1 MNNELETWID
11 DVMEK
16 QQYRN
21 GIFSKGGVI
30 HWLRRMAFGKKW
42 KNPQESY
49 QTVVD
54 ISELYD
60 VAC

>member
-30 HWLRRMAFGKKW
+30 HWLRRMAFGKK
-42 KNPQESY
+42 
-49 QTVVD
+49 
-54 ISELYD
+54 
-60 VAC
+60 

>member
-1 MNNELETWID
+1 MDNELETWID

-21 GIFSKGGVI
+21 GIFSNGGVI
-30 HWLRRMAFGKKW
+30 HWLRRMTFGKKW
-42 KNPQESY
+42 RNPSDSY

-60 VAC
+60 AAW